1 MKIVIDTNIIFSLL
15 INKNLKLLDTFT
27 AEKINFTCLLML

>member
-15 INKNLKLLDTFT
+15 INKNLKLLDIFT
-27 AEKINFTCLLML
+27 AEKHQFYMPT